1 MVFKDGARAI
11 YLQIADKICDD
22 IITGAVKPRERI
34 PSVREYAAAMQ
45 VNANTMMR
53 TYDYLS
59 GEGVIFNRR
68 GVGFFVE
75 DGACERIREMRQKA
89 FFGGEIQEIFH
100 RINLLGITPE
110 QLTELYSQYLAEEA
124 NMAQ

>member
-1 MVFKDGARAI
+1 MVFKDGAKPI
-11 YLQIADKICDD
+11 YLQIADKICDE
-22 IITGAVKPRERI
+22 IMMGTVHPGERI
-34 PSVREYAAAMQ
+34 PSVREYAANLQ

-75 DGACERIREMRQKA
+75 DGACGRIREMRQKA
-89 FFGGEIQEIFH
+89 FFGGEIQDIFH
-100 RINLLGITPE
+100 RIKLLGITPE
-110 QLTELYSQYLAEEA
+110 QLAELYSKYLDKG
-124 NMAQ
+124 ND